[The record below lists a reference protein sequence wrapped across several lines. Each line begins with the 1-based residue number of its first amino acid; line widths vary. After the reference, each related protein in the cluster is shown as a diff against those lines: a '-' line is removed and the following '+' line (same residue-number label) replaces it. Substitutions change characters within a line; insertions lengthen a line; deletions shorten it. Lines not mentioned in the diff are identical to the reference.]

1 MRINVVNTLEI
12 EIIKGRET
20 VLVRCL
26 HDFIA
31 RNERAPGCLA
41 YGLTQSAI
49 YPRLWLLSGYWDNQE
64 ALSAH
69 CTAGE
74 LDQLIWQVSHQALG
88 IRFSC
93 FLASTC
99 EGAR

>member
-1 MRINVVNTLEI
+1 MRANAIHTLEI
-12 EIIKGRET
+12 DIIEGRET

-26 HDFIA
+26 QEFIA

-49 YPRLWLLSGYWDNQE
+49 HPRLWLLSGYWDNQE

-74 LDQLIWQVSHQALG
+74 LDQLIWQVSRQALG

-93 FLASTC
+93 FLAPTR
-99 EGAR
+99 EDAR